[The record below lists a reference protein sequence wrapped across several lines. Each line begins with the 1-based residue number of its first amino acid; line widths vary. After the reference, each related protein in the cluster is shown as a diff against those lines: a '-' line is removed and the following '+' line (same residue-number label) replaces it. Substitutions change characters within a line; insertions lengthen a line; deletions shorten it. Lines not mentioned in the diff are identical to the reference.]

1 MHTKKPLVSIVIL
14 NWNGLE
20 DTKICLEHV
29 QKLDYPNTEIVVVDN
44 GSSKDNK
51 DYLAKFPGI
60 IYIDNPTN
68 RGFTGGH
75 IDGLAHCSGDFIV
88 LLNNDA
94 VIQKDYITKAL
105 AHFENPDV
113 AVVGG
118 RAYWWNDDAPLLDTS
133 NPFYSYQEVDQYSG
147 EARMLSG
154 DYGVPQVVNN
164 VSGSCV
170 MVRRSTIDELGYLY
184 DRFFAYFEET
194 DLFARVKRAGYTV
207 LYDPELHIWHRN
219 GASSGASSG
228 SHFFYYQIFRNRF
241 IFAVRNFE
249 TNFLLH
255 FLFIYAKL
263 ATKSFLKY
271 LLRRGDQTMNKA
283 YAQAAFYN
291 LRTLPRAIGSRRRLS
306 AKLGKSNYNHTIY
319 TEQQGLSVVIDA
331 TSFNNKKLMQTFDVV
346 KSDTNPLHEY
356 VLVTHTGQEQ
366 LQTKNA
372 RTVLDRDYFKG
383 NSLNIGCL
391 AARFDWMAIGNDQIF
406 EHVDTLHSAI
416 SASVGTTKSL
426 IAFQDTSGQKAA
438 ITILRKS
445 LFERMG
451 GLGVHPTFEALI
463 SSLLE
468 YGLLSNT
475 LLLQPLL
482 AGGQTIDRAVTLKLD
497 LPSIKGAIAYNN
509 HLMRAQHQTKF
520 DKLVRRYYRLFQIVT
535 FIKWLFMPSIPL
547 RLKVARLKN
556 LCLYTLRL
564 NVRLLA
570 QEFQHIRNE
579 VLLYNTSYVHSQKQQ
594 ESIKH
599 SLENTRKHIRDIPVF
614 IICRD
619 RVEPLKKVI
628 AWLEKCGL
636 TKIVLID
643 NDSSYK
649 PLMDYFEQTPY
660 QVIKLMRNVG
670 HTSPWKLALIRT
682 LVPEDFY
689 IVTDPDVIPVNDCPL
704 DWQNH
709 FLDLHEKFFAYQK
722 IGFGL
727 KLDDLPDQYPLKQQ
741 VIDWEG
747 QFWQKELADKV
758 YEAGVDTTLA
768 LYKPYTYTYTL
779 HPSLRTGEP
788 YVARHLPWYANP
800 AKIDEEERYYRYR
813 ADHNVSSWNSDTL
826 KDRYAKEM
834 GKQK

>member
-1 MHTKKPLVSIVIL
+1 MHTNKPLVSVVIL

-29 QKLDYPNTEIVVVDN
+29 RKLDYPNLEVIVVDN
-44 GSSKDNK
+44 GSSQNNK
-51 DYLAKFPGI
+51 DYLAAVPGI
-60 IYIDNPTN
+60 IYIDNPVN

-75 IDGLAHCSGDFIV
+75 IDGLARCSGEFVV

-105 AHFENPDV
+105 VHFDDPNV

-118 RAYWWNDDAPLLDTS
+118 RAYWWNKDAPLLDTS
-133 NPFYSYQEVDQYSG
+133 NPFYSYQEVDIYSG

-154 DYGVPQVVNN
+154 DYGVSQVVNN

-170 MVRRSTIDELGYLY
+170 MVRRSTISEVDYLY

-249 TNFLLH
+249 TKFLLH
-255 FLFIYAKL
+255 FLYIYTKL

-291 LRTLPRAIGSRRRLS
+291 VRTLPRTFASRRKLS
-306 AKLGKSNYNHTIY
+306 TKLGKSTYNHTIY
-319 TEQQGLSVVIDA
+319 TEQHGVSIIIDA
-331 TSFNNKKLMQTFDVV
+331 TKFTDKQFKQTLARVQLDN
-346 KSDTNPLHEY
+346 NPLHEY
-356 VLVTHTGQEQ
+356 VLVTRQSQPQ
-366 LQTKNA
+366 LQTINA
-372 RTVLDRDYFKG
+372 RTVLDRNYFAG
-383 NSLNIGCL
+383 NALNIGCL
-391 AARFDWMAIGNDQIF
+391 AARFDWMAVGD
-406 EHVDTLHSAI
+406 EHMLEHADTLHTAI
-416 SASVGTTKSL
+416 SASVGTSKSL
-426 IAFQDTSGQKAA
+426 IAFQNVPSQKAA
-438 ITILRKS
+438 IALVRKD
-445 LFERMG
+445 LFEKMG
-451 GLGVHPTFEALI
+451 GLGTHTTLETCI
-463 SSLLE
+463 SSVIE
-468 YGLLSNT
+468 YASLSNS
-475 LLLQPLL
+475 LLNQPLFT
-482 AGGQTIDRAVTLKLD
+482 GIQTLGSTATLKLD
-497 LPSIKGAIAYNN
+497 LLSIKQAITYDD
-509 HLMRAQHQTKF
+509 HLLRAQQQTKF
-520 DKLVRRYYRLFQIVT
+520 DKLVRRYYRLFQVVT
-535 FIKWLFMPSIPL
+535 FVKWLSMGAVPT
-547 RLKVARLKN
+547 RLKIARLKN
-556 LCLYTLRL
+556 LCMHTIRL

-579 VLLYNTSYVHSQKQQ
+579 VLLYSTSYAHSQKQQ
-594 ESIKH
+594 ENIKH
-599 SLENTRKHIRDIPVF
+599 SLAKTRKHIQDIPVF

-619 RVEPLKKVI
+619 RVEPLKQLI
-628 AWLEKCGL
+628 TWLERCGL
-636 TKIVLID
+636 TKIVFID

-649 PLMDYFEQTPY
+649 PLVDYFERTPY

-670 HTSPWKLALIRT
+670 HTSPWKLGIIRT
-682 LVPEDFY
+682 LVPNDFY
-689 IVTDPDVIPVNDCPL
+689 IVTDPDVIPVDDCPT
-704 DWQNH
+704 DWQKH
-709 FLDLHEKFFAYQK
+709 FLDIHEEFFAYQK
-722 IGFGL
+722 VGFGL
-727 KLDDLPDQYPLKQQ
+727 KLDDLPKHYPLKRQ
-741 VIDWEG
+741 VIDWES
-747 QFWQKELADKV
+747 QFWQKSLANNV

-788 YVARHLPWYANP
+788 YIARHLPWYANP